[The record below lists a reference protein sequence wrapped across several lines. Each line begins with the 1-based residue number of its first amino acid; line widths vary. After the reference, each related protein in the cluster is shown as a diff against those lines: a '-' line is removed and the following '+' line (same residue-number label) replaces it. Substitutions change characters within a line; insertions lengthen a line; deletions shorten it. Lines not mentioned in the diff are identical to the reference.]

1 MKTRI
6 SALPTLICF
15 EALILRHEMWKF
27 ANIGRKEQNEQH
39 DEKKFCFDNVDY
51 SAVCSPR
58 DRVHRGRL
66 Q

>member
-1 MKTRI
+1 MN
-6 SALPTLICF
+6 
-15 EALILRHEMWKF
+15 
-27 ANIGRKEQNEQH
+27 NI

-51 SAVCSPR
+51 SAVCSSR